1 MPRGPLGFPIT
12 PPVGAGTTGQG
23 FSLSVQYSGT
33 RIRPQADTRGN
44 LIPSQGGRQQLTLG
58 LGFSP
63 TQHWSAN
70 WQSTYDVDTKQ
81 FGAHSIQLQRDLHRW
96 HASFS
101 FQKSPNGNFGFTFF
115 VSLMDEP
122 DIKFDYSQSTFAR

>member
-1 MPRGPLGFPIT
+1 MRGCRRGSDYIFFFQAEDGIRDLTVTGVQTCALPISAAPTPGAQPPAGQMPRGPLGFPIT

-58 LGFSP
+58 LEIG
-63 TQHWSAN
+63 
-70 WQSTYDVDTKQ
+70 
-81 FGAHSIQLQRDLHRW
+81 R
-96 HASFS
+96 ASCRER
-101 FQKSPNGNFGFTFF
+101 
-115 VSLMDEP
+115 V
-122 DIKFDYSQSTFAR
+122 